1 MEAEDTL
8 EEEVEEAV
16 EAEETLEEEVEEAVE
31 VEETSPWAEG
41 HEAGP
46 RDSERFFLNDSK
58 FR

>member
-16 EAEETLEEEVEEAVE
+16 EAEETLEEEVEEAVQ
-31 VEETSPWAEG
+31 VEETNPW
-41 HEAGP
+41 AGP
-46 RDSERFFLNDSK
+46 RDSERIFLNDSM